1 MRNLSFN
8 LLLFW
13 HGLFA
18 GSYIVAFLTGDD
30 AMGMHIASGWFVIGL
45 GAWRL
50 LIALLAPERSPWSLP
65 WPNAVL
71 IKAFRRQ
78 LLDLDPQA
86 LQGRN
91 LLIVASGLIVL
102 MGAVLASL
110 SGYLPSD
117 DLHEGFANLSLA
129 FVLGHVALILI
140 SQAFKKVKAASSPAP
155 AKPLASPPAQ
165 SRAPV

>member
-1 MRNLSFN
+1 MRGLSFN

-30 AMGMHIASGWFVIGL
+30 AMGMHIASGWFVILL
-45 GAWRL
+45 GAFRL
-50 LIALLAPERSPWSLP
+50 LAALLVSDKSPWSLP
-65 WPNAVL
+65 WPNATQ

-78 LLDLDPQA
+78 SRDLDPQA

-91 LLIVASGLIVL
+91 MLLVASGLIVL

-117 DLHEGFANLSLA
+117 DLHEGIANLSLA
-129 FVLGHVALILI
+129 FVLGHAALVLI
-140 SQAFKKVKAASSPAP
+140 SQGMKRVKAAVLPAP
-155 AKPLASPPAQ
+155 AKPLVSPTAQ